1 MIMSHRKGGILRI
14 LLIVLIVL
22 IVIGAAAVYLVVK
35 NLDRIAEVAITQGM
49 SFILNVPV
57 KLDKADIDLKS
68 GSIELD
74 NLVIENPRGFQQERA
89 FSLGRIYV
97 QADVN
102 SFRSD
107 LPVINRI
114 TIEDPQITLEYG
126 LKGSNFDQLIENAN
140 RFSRQGKRGRESG
153 SAKERKKGAAGASPE
168 EIAEMSLLV
177 KKFDLNDANVNLAAS
192 AFSLQKEYGLDLPAI
207 EIDNIGGKD
216 VTTAEV
222 TRHVLKEILHSIL
235 QSKNMP
241 SDFAD
246 LAKDPKAYLEARAT
260 HEVNKALDKGKD
272 ELNKALEKG
281 KDHLTGELDKLAGD
295 NEMLGKAVDQ
305 GKKAL
310 DDALGDGQGKLDS
323 LIDKNAD
330 KLSEEAKKKAEE
342 KAKKELEKLKKK
354 FGW

>member
-1 MIMSHRKGGILRI
+1 
-14 LLIVLIVL
+14 
-22 IVIGAAAVYLVVK
+22 
-35 NLDRIAEVAITQGM
+35 
-49 SFILNVPV
+49 
-57 KLDKADIDLKS
+57 
-68 GSIELD
+68 
-74 NLVIENPRGFQQERA
+74 
-89 FSLGRIYV
+89 
-97 QADVN
+97 
-102 SFRSD
+102 
-107 LPVINRI
+107 
-114 TIEDPQITLEYG
+114 
-126 LKGSNFDQLIENAN
+126 
-140 RFSRQGKRGRESG
+140 
-153 SAKERKKGAAGASPE
+153 
-168 EIAEMSLLV
+168 MSLLV

-310 DDALGDGQGKLDS
+310 DDALGDGQGNLTALLTRTLTSSAKRQRKS
-323 LIDKNAD
+323 GRE
-330 KLSEEAKKKAEE
+330 SEKGAGKAEE
-342 KAKKELEKLKKK
+342 EIRLVIILSNRNSAAGVGNKAITSCRPRS
-354 FGW
+354 FPM